1 MYVNYCKGK
10 KNKFEQQAFFLH
22 IYLIG
27 SPILVWKKGISLLL
41 SLWRSFLKSN
51 VGYIFRMRQK

>member
-1 MYVNYCKGK
+1 MYVNYYKGK
-10 KNKFEQQAFFLH
+10 KNKFEQQAVLH

-27 SPILVWKKGISLLL
+27 SPIQVWKKGISLLL

>member
-1 MYVNYCKGK
+1 MYVNYYKGK
-10 KNKFEQQAFFLH
+10 KNKFEQQAFLH
-22 IYLIG
+22 ICLIG
-27 SPILVWKKGISLLL
+27 SPILVWKKGISQLL